1 VRNEGACEWTW
12 PKYHACKVRWQGFER
27 DEIAAQ
33 GGIPPV
39 ALGVLTGT
47 AVFGVA
53 SMYLS
58 RHEHDDRGIP
68 IPSPDVQGGTRVAL
82 ILGTM
87 FLRSFPAF
95 LAVKR
100 FEPLLPP
107 NPNDV

>member
-1 VRNEGACEWTW
+1 MLSASDFNLIIPAVN
-12 PKYHACKVRWQGFER
+12 
-27 DEIAAQ
+27 Q

-47 AVFGVA
+47 VLFGLA
-53 SMYLS
+53 SMYLA
-58 RHEHDDRGIP
+58 RHDHDERGIP
-68 IPSPDVQGGTRVAL
+68 IPSPDVQGSTRVAL

-87 FLRSFPAF
+87 FLHSFPAF
-95 LAVKR
+95 LAVKL